1 MIYEP
6 EEDSFLLE
14 KEIRKLSNGK
24 KILDMGSG
32 SGIQA
37 RAAIEAGAKE
47 VLAVDIDEEAIRE
60 LRKKGIDAI
69 KSNLF
74 EKVKGKFDLIVF
86 NPPYLPEDKR
96 EDGESA
102 KVTTGGKKGDEII
115 LRFLKAVEKY
125 LEKEGKILIV
135 LSSLTPKERI
145 LKILEKEGLKKEV
158 LAKRKIFM
166 EELEIWK
173 IFFQTKISTYLS
185 KVKLRNH
192 PPYY

>member
-60 LRKKGIDAI
+60 LRK
-69 KSNLF
+69 
-74 EKVKGKFDLIVF
+74 
-86 NPPYLPEDKR
+86 
-96 EDGESA
+96 
-102 KVTTGGKKGDEII
+102 
-115 LRFLKAVEKY
+115 
-125 LEKEGKILIV
+125 
-135 LSSLTPKERI
+135 
-145 LKILEKEGLKKEV
+145 
-158 LAKRKIFM
+158 
-166 EELEIWK
+166 
-173 IFFQTKISTYLS
+173 
-185 KVKLRNH
+185 
-192 PPYY
+192 